1 MGSLFVDQ
9 ALVPVLVNR
18 RSAPLTLLRRRLLP
32 TTRFEPF
39 EYTAL
44 RSKESK
50 LRMRRIAALLV
61 VARRAAALR
70 PPTRMKRTTALNAA
84 VEVEEKFAAS
94 IEPEALEKRVR
105 ELGGEVLRT
114 VEFYDEYF
122 DTEELTLTTRDTWL
136 RRRDG
141 AWELKVPAESR
152 RKATGGETTAFR
164 EIEDVSSIAA
174 ELASLG
180 VAGFPDAT
188 SLKPFAAF
196 GTRRDK
202 YTLNEVS
209 VDVDAASYGHSIMEL
224 EVMTDGSESDIERA
238 RGLIAAAAV
247 DLGCE
252 KLGDTGG
259 KLETYLRR
267 FCPRHAAA
275 LGFL

>member
-1 MGSLFVDQ
+1 
-9 ALVPVLVNR
+9 
-18 RSAPLTLLRRRLLP
+18 
-32 TTRFEPF
+32 
-39 EYTAL
+39 
-44 RSKESK
+44 
-50 LRMRRIAALLV
+50 MRRIAALLV

-122 DTEELTLTTRDTWL
+122 DTEELALTTRDTWL

-141 AWELKVPAESR
+141 AWELKVPAEAR
-152 RKATGGETTAFR
+152 RQATGGETTAFR
-164 EIEDVSSIAA
+164 EIEDVPSIAA

-180 VAGFPDAT
+180 VAGFPDDT
-188 SLKPFAAF
+188 TLKPFAAF

-202 YTLNEVS
+202 YVLNEVS

-224 EVMTDGSESDIERA
+224 EVMTDGTEGDIERA

-267 FCPRHAAA
+267 FCPRHAEA

>member
-1 MGSLFVDQ
+1 M
-9 ALVPVLVNR
+9 
-18 RSAPLTLLRRRLLP
+18 RRL
-32 TTRFEPF
+32 
-39 EYTAL
+39 
-44 RSKESK
+44 
-50 LRMRRIAALLV
+50 AALLV
-61 VARRAAALR
+61 VARRAAALQR
-70 PPTRMKRTTALNAA
+70 PPVRRRMATKPLKAA

-122 DTEELTLTTRDTWL
+122 DTDDLKLTTRDTWL

-141 AWELKVPAESR
+141 AWELKIPAEAR
-152 RKATGGETTAFR
+152 RQATGGETTAFR
-164 EIEDVSSIAA
+164 EIEDVPAIAA

-180 VAGFPDAT
+180 VAGFPDDT
-188 SLKPFAAF
+188 TLKPFAAF

-202 YTLNEVS
+202 YALNEVS

-224 EVMTDGSESDIERA
+224 EVMTDGSEGDIERA

-252 KLGDTGG
+252 KLGETGG

-267 FCPRHAAA
+267 FCPRHAEA

>member
-1 MGSLFVDQ
+1 M
-9 ALVPVLVNR
+9 
-18 RSAPLTLLRRRLLP
+18 RRL
-32 TTRFEPF
+32 
-39 EYTAL
+39 
-44 RSKESK
+44 
-50 LRMRRIAALLV
+50 AALLV
-61 VARRAAALR
+61 VARRAAALQR
-70 PPTRMKRTTALNAA
+70 PPVRRRMATKPLKAA
-84 VEVEEKFAAS
+84 VEVEEKFAAT

-122 DTEELTLTTRDTWL
+122 DTADLTLTTRDTWL

-141 AWELKVPAESR
+141 AWELKVPAEAR
-152 RKATGGETTAFR
+152 RQATGGETTAFR
-164 EIEDVSSIAA
+164 EIEDVPSIAA

-180 VAGFPDAT
+180 VEGFPDDT
-188 SLKPFAAF
+188 TLKPFAAF

-202 YTLNEVS
+202 YSLNEVS

-224 EVMTDGSESDIERA
+224 EVMTDGSEGDIERA
-238 RGLIAAAAV
+238 RALIAAAAV

-267 FCPRHAAA
+267 FCPKHAEA

>member
-1 MGSLFVDQ
+1 M
-9 ALVPVLVNR
+9 
-18 RSAPLTLLRRRLLP
+18 RRL
-32 TTRFEPF
+32 
-39 EYTAL
+39 
-44 RSKESK
+44 
-50 LRMRRIAALLV
+50 AALLV

-70 PPTRMKRTTALNAA
+70 PPTRMKRTTTLNAA

-141 AWELKVPAESR
+141 AWELKVPAEAR
-152 RKATGGETTAFR
+152 RQATGGETTAFR
-164 EIEDVSSIAA
+164 EIEDVPSIAA

-180 VAGFPDAT
+180 VEGFPDDT
-188 SLKPFAAF
+188 TLKPFAAF

-202 YTLNEVS
+202 YALNEVS

-267 FCPRHAAA
+267 FCPRHAEA